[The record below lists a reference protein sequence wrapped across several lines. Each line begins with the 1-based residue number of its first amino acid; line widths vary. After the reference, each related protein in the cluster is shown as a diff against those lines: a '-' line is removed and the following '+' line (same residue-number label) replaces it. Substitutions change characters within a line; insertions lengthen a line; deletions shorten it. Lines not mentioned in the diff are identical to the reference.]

1 MSKDA
6 ELHGEEDKKKR
17 EEVDVKNTAEQMV
30 YTAEKSL
37 KDNKEKLPADLIKEI
52 EDKIAEVNKTK
63 TETSIDNLK
72 KATEELSSSMQKIG
86 EAMAKNQQQ
95 NPQSTGAQGENKTD
109 GAKDAEFRE
118 GGEGEQPKP

>member
-1 MSKDA
+1 MTKDA
-6 ELHGEEDKKKR
+6 EAHSEEDKKKR

-37 KDNKEKLPADLIKEI
+37 KDNKEKLPVDLIKEI
-52 EDKIAEVNKTK
+52 EEKIASVNKAK
-63 TETSIDNLK
+63 AETSIDNLK

-95 NPQSTGAQGENKTD
+95 AQQDTAGEPNKTD
-109 GAKDAEFRE
+109 SAKDAEFRE
-118 GGEGEQPKP
+118 GSEGEQQKS